1 MLSSATTDLL
11 ATALS
16 AAQGELGDAAKSSFN
31 PGFKSKYADLAEV
44 LQTIRPIA
52 AKNGLSF
59 VQGVAYDDGLAK
71 VVTRL
76 MHKSGQ
82 FLEESLSIPV
92 TKKDAQGLGSAF
104 TYGRRYSIA
113 AFFGIAQD
121 DDDGESASPRKAKT
135 VTVTP
140 RETQVLEP
148 SSIVKVLISELK
160 TVGLDSSLRESDELV
175 MKRMTSEFAAL
186 TALEQTQVLPEAKAA
201 RLRLEALKA

>member
-1 MLSSATTDLL
+1 MDLL
-11 ATALS
+11 ATSLS
-16 AAQGELGDAAKSSFN
+16 AAQGELADANKSSFN

-52 AKNGLSF
+52 AKYGLSF
-59 VQGVAYDDGLAK
+59 VQGVAYTDGLAK

-82 FLEESLSIPV
+82 FIEEELSIPV

-121 DDDGESASPRKAKT
+121 DDDGEAATPKKVKAPQT
-135 VTVTP
+135 QGPATQP
-140 RETQVLEP
+140 GPETQV
-148 SSIVKVLISELK
+148 VKAMI
-160 TVGLDSSLRESDELV
+160 
-175 MKRMTSEFAAL
+175 AAFK
-186 TALEQTQVLPEAKAA
+186 AAQTQDDMSRLTTEYASLSPMEQAQVLSEAKAA
-201 RLRLEALKA
+201 RARVDAAYPPQPKVK

>member
-1 MLSSATTDLL
+1 MLTSTETDLL

-16 AAQGELGDAAKSSFN
+16 AAQGELADAAKSSFN

-52 AKNGLSF
+52 AKHGLSF
-59 VQGVAYDDGLAK
+59 VQGVAYTEGSPGLAK

-82 FLEESLSIPV
+82 YVMEELAIPV

-121 DDDGESASPRKAKT
+121 DDDGTDASPRGKEAKAK
-135 VTVTP
+135 P
-140 RETQVLEP
+140 SPPQTQGPVNP
-148 SSIVKVLISELK
+148 SPIAQALVDRFK
-160 TVGLDSSLRESDELV
+160 TATEDDMVGLV
-175 MKRMTSEFAAL
+175 SEYATL
-186 TALEQTQVLPEAKAA
+186 TAAEQTQVLGPAKAA
-201 RLRLEALKA
+201 RLRIDAAKVK